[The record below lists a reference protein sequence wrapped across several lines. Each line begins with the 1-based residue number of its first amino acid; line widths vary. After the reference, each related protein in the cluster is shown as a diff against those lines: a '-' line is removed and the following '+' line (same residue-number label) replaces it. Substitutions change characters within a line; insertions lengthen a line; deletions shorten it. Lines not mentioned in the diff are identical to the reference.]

1 MIDVS
6 LTCCPSGH
14 FFSVDHF
21 GWVSVI
27 ITRQNIYGS
36 GRHWC
41 CCVHHCGRAL
51 AVMSN
56 LASMW
61 AESSVSSK
69 AEGSEIA
76 HLIIQT
82 YQWFRIR
89 AIHSH
94 ESLPHQCPVIVN
106 VVSAPWLLNP
116 TLPMLS
122 PTKSTLCPSMSK
134 RGKKKTSTEI
144 LHCPFNKCR

>member
-6 LTCCPSGH
+6 LTCCPSGL
-14 FFSVDHF
+14 FFPVNHF

-51 AVMSN
+51 AVMNN
-56 LASMW
+56 LASLW
-61 AESSVSSK
+61 VESSFASK

-76 HLIIQT
+76 LIIQT
-82 YQWFRIR
+82 YRWFLIR
-89 AIHSH
+89 AIHCH
-94 ESLPHQCPVIVN
+94 ESLPNQCPVNVN
-106 VVSAPWLLNP
+106 VVSAAWLLNA
-116 TLPMLS
+116 TLSMLS
-122 PTKSTLCPSMSK
+122 PTMSTLCPSISK
-134 RGKKKTSTEI
+134 RK
-144 LHCPFNKCR
+144 